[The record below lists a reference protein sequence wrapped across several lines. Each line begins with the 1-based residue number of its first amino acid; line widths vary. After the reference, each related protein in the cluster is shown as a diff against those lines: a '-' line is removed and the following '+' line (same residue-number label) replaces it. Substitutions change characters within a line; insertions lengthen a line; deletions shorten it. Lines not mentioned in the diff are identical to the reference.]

1 LGIGQHPA
9 PSGGGGKAARRTAGS
24 VDIIEILK
32 ERKQTI
38 LDKWFQDV
46 AESYPEE
53 TTQFL
58 GRKGDPFGN
67 PVGHALRQG
76 LGGLLEGLLSD
87 AQPDDLA
94 SHLDEIVRIRAVQE
108 FSPSRAVTFIF
119 SLKRIVR
126 DACGDG
132 LPQGLE
138 DFDTAVDRLGLLAFD
153 NYMACRERL
162 FEIKVKELRDMVA
175 IQTRNMWKATAAQ
188 GGGELSNKEPAG
200 GQ

>member
-1 LGIGQHPA
+1 
-9 PSGGGGKAARRTAGS
+9 
-24 VDIIEILK
+24 VDIAEILK

-38 LDKWFQDV
+38 LDSWFQNV

-53 TTQFL
+53 TTRFL
-58 GRKGDPFGN
+58 GRKGDRFAN

-76 LGGLLEGLLSD
+76 LGGLLEGLLSG
-87 AQPDDLA
+87 AQPEDLA
-94 SHLDEIVRIRAVQE
+94 PHLDEIVRIRAVQE
-108 FSPSRAVTFIF
+108 FSPSVAVKFVF
-119 SLKRIVR
+119 SLKKIVS
-126 DACGDG
+126 DVCGEEQPKG
-132 LPQGLE
+132 RE
-138 DFDTAVDRLGLLAFD
+138 DFDAAVDRLGLQAFD

-188 GGGELSNKEPAG
+188 GGGDVSNKEPAG

>member
-1 LGIGQHPA
+1 MT
-9 PSGGGGKAARRTAGS
+9 ARRTADS
-24 VDIIEILK
+24 VDIAEILK

-38 LDKWFQDV
+38 LDSWFQNV

-53 TTQFL
+53 TTRFL
-58 GRKGDPFGN
+58 GRKGDRFAN

-76 LGGLLEGLLSD
+76 LGGLLEGLLSG
-87 AQPDDLA
+87 AQPEDLA
-94 SHLDEIVRIRAVQE
+94 PHLDEIVRIRAVQE
-108 FSPSRAVTFIF
+108 FSPSVAVKFVF
-119 SLKRIVR
+119 SLKKIVS
-126 DACGDG
+126 DVCGEEQPKG
-132 LPQGLE
+132 RE
-138 DFDTAVDRLGLLAFD
+138 DFDAAVDRLGLQAFD

-188 GGGELSNKEPAG
+188 GGGDVSNKEPAG

>member
-1 LGIGQHPA
+1 M
-9 PSGGGGKAARRTAGS
+9 
-24 VDIIEILK
+24 DIIEILK
-32 ERKQTI
+32 ERKQTV

-58 GRKGDPFGN
+58 GRKGDPFAN
-67 PVGHALRQG
+67 PLGHALRQG

-87 AQPDDLA
+87 VQPDDLA
-94 SHLDEIVRIRAVQE
+94 PHLDEIVRIRAVQE
-108 FSPSRAVTFIF
+108 FSPSVAVRFIF
-119 SLKRIVR
+119 SLKKIVHSV
-126 DACGDG
+126 CGEEQ
-132 LPQGLE
+132 PQGLE
-138 DFDTAVDRLGLLAFD
+138 NFDAAVDRLSLLAFD

-188 GGGELSNKEPAG
+188 GGGKASNKEPAG

>member
-1 LGIGQHPA
+1 MGIGRRPA
-9 PSGGGGKAARRTAGS
+9 SPGGGSEAAGRTADS
-24 VDIIEILK
+24 VEIIKILK
-32 ERKQTI
+32 EKQQTI
-38 LDKWFQDV
+38 LDKWFQNV

-58 GRKGDPFGN
+58 GRKGDRFAN

-76 LGGLLEGLLSD
+76 LGGLLEGLLSE
-87 AQPDDLA
+87 AQPEDLA
-94 SHLDEIVRIRAVQE
+94 PHLDEIVRIRAVQE
-108 FSPSRAVTFIF
+108 FSPSVAVMFIF
-119 SLKRIVR
+119 SLKKIAR
-126 DACGDG
+126 DVCGEEQ
-132 LPQGLE
+132 PQGLP
-138 DFDTAVDRLGLLAFD
+138 DFDAAVDRLGLQAFD

-188 GGGELSNKEPAG
+188 GGGDVSNKEPAG